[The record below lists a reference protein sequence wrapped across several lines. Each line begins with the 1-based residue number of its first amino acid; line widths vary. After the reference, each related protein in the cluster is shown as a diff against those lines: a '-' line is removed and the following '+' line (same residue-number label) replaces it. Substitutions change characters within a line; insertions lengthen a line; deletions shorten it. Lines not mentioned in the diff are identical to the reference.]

1 MAKLL
6 LDHGALVGAHYGED
20 GFRSLLHHAA
30 VFGVV
35 ATVEL
40 LMSHGAEV
48 NEQDERGQACL
59 HLVLNHLDP
68 GMMKLLLGHGAL
80 GRLNKEDLLLLKQ
93 GVEIKVQDDPEGNS
107 NKYELEW
114 RREDLAN
121 AKLLLDYG
129 SDFNILD
136 NKGKSALD
144 YAAENKGALAPT
156 LNSS

>member
-80 GRLNKEDLLLLKQ
+80 VDLQDNSGSTALHAV
-93 GVEIKVQDDPEGNS
+93 VE
-107 NKYELEW
+107 
-114 RREDLAN
+114 
-121 AKLLLDYG
+121 
-129 SDFNILD
+129 
-136 NKGKSALD
+136 
-144 YAAENKGALAPT
+144 KGAFEQRGSAPP
-156 LNSS
+156 